1 MKEKRQVFDMTA
13 MQNTSSMVKPINT
26 IGLEGP
32 VIDVVIKPSRD
43 LLAKFFFISPG
54 SVTQVN

>member
-32 VIDVVIKPSRD
+32 VIDVVIKH
-43 LLAKFFFISPG
+43 
-54 SVTQVN
+54 